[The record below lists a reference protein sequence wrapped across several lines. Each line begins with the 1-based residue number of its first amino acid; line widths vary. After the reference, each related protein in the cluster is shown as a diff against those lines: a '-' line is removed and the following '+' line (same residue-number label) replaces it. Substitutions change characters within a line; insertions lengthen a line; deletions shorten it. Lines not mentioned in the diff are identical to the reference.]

1 MGIVAML
8 TAWTVI
14 LVALAYV
21 GVLFAIASYGDR
33 AARRT
38 RRGTPRPLTYALS
51 LAVYCTSWAYFGSV
65 GLAASSGYDFLP
77 IYIGPVLMLTVGW
90 PVLRAIVDISK
101 RQNITSIADFISAR
115 YGKNQPLGALV
126 AIIAVIGV
134 VPYISLQLKAVS
146 FSLTT
151 LLPPD
156 GEGLRLGQ
164 PEPGSDLALIVA
176 IAMAGFAALF
186 GTRHVDATEHQRGL
200 ILAIAVESIV
210 KLAAFLAVGIFATFW
225 LMGGIGPLLD
235 RVAAAPAVSQVFGGG
250 LEGGRWVTM
259 TLLAMCAILLLPRQF
274 HVAVVE
280 NTNISDL
287 RRAAWLFPLYLV
299 AINLFVVPI
308 AMAGLLTFGS
318 RDIDADTF
326 VLALPAASDNR
337 ALTLVAFIGG
347 LSAATAMV
355 IVESVALS
363 IMVCNNL
370 VLPLLVRYFGGR
382 EHRFGDIG
390 RHVLLIRRVAIAVVL
405 ILAYSYY
412 RMIGASAALT
422 QSGLL
427 SFAAVVQFAPAF
439 FGGLLWR
446 KGTAAGAMAGLLAG
460 FGVWA
465 YTLLMPSFI
474 DAGWLSRGLLDH
486 GLFGLAALRPR
497 MLFHIDFDPLTH
509 GVLWSLLFNIVA
521 YVAVSF
527 LREPSPIERL
537 QASAFVSPDIPAASP
552 AFRLWRTAVS
562 VSELEETVARYLG
575 KERTRRAFD
584 DFAKYRVAP
593 VEAAAEADIRALR
606 FAEHLL
612 ASAIGAASSRLVL
625 GLLLERRAGHRRG
638 AISLLDDASDAI
650 QHSRDL
656 LQSAIDHVRQGIA
669 VFDKNLNLICW
680 NQQFRHLLQLPP
692 ELGRIGVAL
701 DEILCAVALR
711 TGVDEAEV
719 ERVMK
724 DRIHTLGKGL
734 EPYQERLANGS
745 VLEVRA
751 SRMPDGGIVVTFA
764 DMTDRVRAAEELRQ
778 VNESLE
784 RRVVERTGELVKLN
798 SELARAKADA
808 EAANLGK
815 TRFIAAASHDIL
827 QPLNAARLF
836 TSSLVERQSRTGND
850 QLVHN
855 LDASLE
861 AVEEILS
868 ALLDISRLDAGATKP
883 QVSSFQIGEL
893 LQALAVEM
901 APAAND
907 RGVKLAVLPS
917 SLMVRSDRKLLR
929 RIVQN
934 LMSNA
939 VKYAPGQRVVVG
951 CRRRNDAVRIEV
963 HDTGPGIPEDKL
975 RAIFLEFERLRPGD
989 GSVPGLGLGLSI
1001 VERIARMLDHQ
1012 LEVRS
1017 TLSRGSMF
1025 ALTVPQSR
1033 SMCHPAAVEAQ
1044 SRQPVARPGELAGT
1058 TVLVVD
1064 NEEAILRGMD
1074 ALLGHWQMP
1083 VITATNGAQAIAA
1096 AACSPSPVGIVVAD
1110 YHLEREDGLKVIEK
1124 LRAEAGRMIPAI
1136 LITADRSR
1144 AVQDRAAKLG
1154 VVHMRKPIRSAALR
1168 AALSH
1173 LLTRAE
1179 AAE

>member
-1 MGIVAML
+1 V
-8 TAWTVI
+8 V
-14 LVALAYV
+14 
-21 GVLFAIASYGDR
+21 
-33 AARRT
+33 
-38 RRGTPRPLTYALS
+38 
-51 LAVYCTSWAYFGSV
+51 
-65 GLAASSGYDFLP
+65 
-77 IYIGPVLMLTVGW
+77 
-90 PVLRAIVDISK
+90 RAIVEISK

-134 VPYISLQLKAVS
+134 IPYISLQLKAVS

-151 LLPPD
+151 LLPPG
-156 GEGLRLGQ
+156 GEAGA
-164 PEPGSDLALIVA
+164 GSDLALLVA
-176 IAMAGFAALF
+176 IAMACFAALF

-235 RVAAAPAVSQVFGGG
+235 RVAAAPAVSEVFGGG

-280 NTNISDL
+280 NTNVSDL
-287 RRAAWLFPLYLV
+287 RRAAWLFPLYLL
-299 AINLFVVPI
+299 AINIFVVPI
-308 AMAGLLTFGS
+308 AMAGLLTFGGQEV
-318 RDIDADTF
+318 DADTY
-326 VLALPAASDNR
+326 VLALPAASDYR

-363 IMVCNNL
+363 IMICNNV
-370 VLPLLVRYFGGR
+370 VLPLLVRYSGGR
-382 EHRFGDIG
+382 ERPFGDMG
-390 RHVLLIRRVAIAVVL
+390 RRVLLIRRVAIAFIL
-405 ILAYSYY
+405 ILAYTYY
-412 RMIGASAALT
+412 EMIGATAALA

-427 SFAAVVQFAPAF
+427 TFAAVVQFAPAF

-446 KGTAAGAMAGLLAG
+446 RGTAAGAMAGLVAG
-460 FGVWA
+460 FAVWA
-465 YTLLMPSFI
+465 YTLLIPSFI
-474 DAGWLSRGLLDH
+474 DAGWLSPALLEH
-486 GLFGLAALRPR
+486 GLFGLAFLRPR
-497 MLFHIDFDPLTH
+497 MMFHIDFDPLTH
-509 GVLWSLLFNIVA
+509 GVLWSLLINTGT

-537 QASAFVSPDIPAASP
+537 QASAFVASEIPAASP
-552 AFRLWRTAVS
+552 AFQLWRTAVS

-575 KERTRRAFD
+575 TEPTRRAFD
-584 DFAKYRVAP
+584 EFAKYRAMPLKATV
-593 VEAAAEADIRALR
+593 EADIRTLR

-625 GLLLERRAGHRRG
+625 GLLLERRAGNRRG

-669 VFDKNLNLICW
+669 VFDKDLDLICW
-680 NQQFRHLLQLPP
+680 NRQFHHLLDLPP
-692 ELGRIGVAL
+692 ELGRAGVPL
-701 DEILCAVALR
+701 GEILIAVAVR
-711 TGVDEAEV
+711 TGAEEGDV
-719 ERVMK
+719 ERMMK
-724 DRIHTLGKGL
+724 DRIHRLCKGH
-734 EPYQERLANGS
+734 EPYQERFTDGS
-745 VLEVRA
+745 VIEVRA
-751 SRMPDGGIVVTFA
+751 SRMPDGGIVVTFD
-764 DMTDRVRAAEELRQ
+764 DMTDRVRAAEVLRQ

-784 RRVVERTGELVKLN
+784 RRVAERTGELVELN
-798 SELARAKADA
+798 SELARAKGEA

-836 TSSLVERQSRTGND
+836 TSSLVERQRRTGND
-850 QLVHN
+850 QLVRN

-883 QVSSFQIGEL
+883 EISSFGIGEL

-901 APAAND
+901 APAAAD
-907 RGVKLAVLPS
+907 RGVRLDVVPS
-917 SLMVRSDRKLLR
+917 TLVVRSDRKLLR
-929 RIVQN
+929 RILQN

-939 VKYAPGQRVVVG
+939 VKYAPGKRVLVG
-951 CRRRNDAVRIEV
+951 CRRRNGAVRLEV
-963 HDTGPGIPEDKL
+963 HDTGYGIPEDKL
-975 RAIFLEFERLRPGD
+975 QAIFLEFERLGPGD
-989 GSVPGLGLGLSI
+989 GSAPGLGLGLSI
-1001 VERIARMLDHQ
+1001 VERIARMLDHP

-1017 TLSRGSMF
+1017 ELGRGSVF
-1025 ALTVPQSR
+1025 ALTVPLSA
-1033 SMCHPAAVEAQ
+1033 S
-1044 SRQPVARPGELAGT
+1044 PVASRAEPHRPSPRPGELAGT
-1058 TVLVVD
+1058 TVLVID
-1064 NEEAILRGMD
+1064 NEEAILHGMQ
-1074 ALLGHWQMP
+1074 ALLGHWQMSA
-1083 VITATNGAQAIAA
+1083 ITARNGAEAEAA
-1096 AACSPSPVGIVVAD
+1096 LALDPSPVGFIVAD
-1110 YHLEREDGLKVIEK
+1110 YHLEHEDGLAVIDR
-1124 LRAEAGRMIPAI
+1124 LRSRAGRAIPAI
-1136 LITADRSR
+1136 LITADRSS
-1144 AVQDRAAKLG
+1144 AVQDRAAEQG
-1154 VVHMRKPIRSAALR
+1154 VLHMRKPVRSAALR

>member
-1 MGIVAML
+1 ML

-38 RRGTPRPLTYALS
+38 ARGTPRPLIYALS

-65 GLAASSGYDFLP
+65 GLAASTGYDFLP

-90 PVLRAIVDISK
+90 PVVRAIVEISK

-126 AIIAVIGV
+126 AVIAVIGV
-134 VPYISLQLKAVS
+134 IPYISLQLKAVS

-151 LLPPD
+151 LLPPE
-156 GEGLRLGQ
+156 GEPGA
-164 PEPGSDLALIVA
+164 GSDLALIVA
-176 IAMAGFAALF
+176 IAMACFAALF

-200 ILAIAVESIV
+200 ILAIAVESMV

-235 RVAAAPAVSQVFGGG
+235 RVAAAPAVSEVFGGG

-280 NTNISDL
+280 NTNVSDL
-287 RRAAWLFPLYLV
+287 RRAAWLFPLYLL
-299 AINLFVVPI
+299 AINIFVVPI
-308 AMAGLLTFGS
+308 AMAGLLTFGGQEV
-318 RDIDADTF
+318 DADTY
-326 VLALPAASDNR
+326 VLALPAASDYR

-363 IMVCNNL
+363 IMLCNNV

-382 EHRFGDIG
+382 EHPFGDLG
-390 RHVLLIRRVAIAVVL
+390 RHVLLIRRVAIAFIL
-405 ILAYSYY
+405 ILAYTYY
-412 RMIGASAALT
+412 EMIGATAALA

-427 SFAAVVQFAPAF
+427 TFAAVVQFAPAF

-446 KGTAAGAMAGLLAG
+446 RGTAAGAMAGMLAG
-460 FGVWA
+460 FAVWA

-474 DAGWLSRGLLDH
+474 DAGWLSPALLDH
-486 GLFGLAALRPR
+486 GLFGLAFLRPR

-509 GVLWSLLFNIVA
+509 GVLWSLLFNTAA

-537 QASAFVSPDIPAASP
+537 QASAFVPTEIPASSP

-562 VSELEETVARYLG
+562 VGELQAAVARYLG
-575 KERTRRAFD
+575 EERTQRAFD
-584 DFAKYRVAP
+584 EFARHRSAP
-593 VEAAAEADIRALR
+593 VEATADADIRTLR

-612 ASAIGAASSRLVL
+612 ASAIGAASSRLAL
-625 GLLLERRAGHRRG
+625 GLLLERRAGNRRG
-638 AISLLDDASDAI
+638 AISLLDDASEAV
-650 QHSRDL
+650 QYSRDL

-680 NQQFRHLLQLPP
+680 NRQFRHLLGLAP
-692 ELGRIGVAL
+692 EFGRVGVPL
-701 DEILCAVALR
+701 DEILGAVARR
-711 TGVDEAEV
+711 TGVDEADV
-719 ERVMK
+719 DRVMK
-724 DRIHTLGKGL
+724 DRIGRLCKGH
-734 EPYQERLANGS
+734 EPYHERLAAGT

-751 SRMPDGGIVVTFA
+751 SQMPDGGIVVTFA
-764 DMTDRVRAAEELRQ
+764 DMTERVTAAEELRQ

-784 RRVVERTGELVKLN
+784 RRVAERTGELVKLN
-798 SELARAKADA
+798 SELALAKAEAD
-808 EAANLGK
+808 AANLGK

-836 TSSLVERQSRTGND
+836 TSSLVERQNRSGTGRFVDD
-850 QLVHN
+850 QLVGN
-855 LDASLE
+855 LDASLV
-861 AVEEILS
+861 AVEEILA

-883 QVSSFQIGEL
+883 EVSSFKIGEL

-901 APAAND
+901 APAARDAN
-907 RGVKLAVLPS
+907 VKLTAMPS
-917 SLMVRSDRKLLR
+917 SLVVRSDRKLLR

-934 LMSNA
+934 LLSNA
-939 VKYAPGQRVVVG
+939 VKYASGKRVLVG
-951 CRRRNDAVRIEV
+951 CRRRNGAVRIEV
-963 HDTGPGIPEDKL
+963 HDTGLGIPADKL
-975 RAIFLEFERLRPGD
+975 QAIFLEFERLGQAE
-989 GSVPGLGLGLSI
+989 GTPGLGLGLSI
-1001 VERIARMLDHQ
+1001 VERIARMLDHA
-1012 LEVRS
+1012 LEVQS
-1017 TLSRGSMF
+1017 EPGRGSIF
-1025 ALTVPQSR
+1025 SLTVPMS
-1033 SMCHPAAVEAQ
+1033 STPA
-1044 SRQPVARPGELAGT
+1044 VAAPPPPIASRPGELAGT

-1064 NEEAILRGMD
+1064 NEDTILHGMT
-1074 ALLGHWQMP
+1074 ALLGHWQMK
-1083 VITATNGAQAIAA
+1083 VITARDGAEASAA
-1096 AACSPSPVGIVVAD
+1096 LASSPSIAVIVAD
-1110 YHLEREDGLKVIEK
+1110 YHLERENGLELIDH
-1124 LRAEAGRMIPAI
+1124 LRSRAGRTIPAI

-1144 AVQDRAAKLG
+1144 NVQDDAAERG
-1154 VVHMRKPIRSAALR
+1154 VVHMRKPVRSAALR

-1173 LLTRAE
+1173 LMTRPE